1 MLSLTTA
8 SDIAR
13 SPGDPKIV
21 ATGPSSRGA
30 SDRAA
35 IGLGWFSLALG
46 MTELLAAS
54 RLTRALGVE
63 GHETLVRAMG
73 VREIAHGITSLSP
86 DKKVGVWSRVA
97 GDALDIAGLLLAYRD
112 DNPKKTNVGIAL
124 ASVLAVTLADIATA
138 QALTVRHSP
147 SRGEKR
153 NYSDR
158 SGWPRGFENSRGAAA
173 DFEKP
178 GDMRAAPAA
187 ANASQVTGRTS
198 PATEEFSR
206 TLEAAE

>member
-1 MLSLTTA
+1 MFSLTTA
-8 SDIAR
+8 SDMAR
-13 SPGDPKIV
+13 SPGDPKILR
-21 ATGPSSRGA
+21 TGPSSRGA

-63 GHETLVRAMG
+63 GHETLVRVMG

-112 DNPKKTNVGIAL
+112 GNPKKGNVGIAL
-124 ASVLAVTLADIATA
+124 ASVVAVTLADIATA

-153 NYSDR
+153 DYSDR
-158 SGWPRGFENSRGAAA
+158 SGWPRGLENSRGAAA
-173 DFEKP
+173 DFERP
-178 GDMRAAPAA
+178 GDMRAVPAA

-206 TLEAAE
+206 SLETAE